1 MAGQPPGRRPRQADI
16 AALAGVSQATV
27 SLVIN
32 NRSGKHHQLTDET
45 RQRVWAAVQ
54 QLGYVA
60 NPAARMLAGGRNG
73 LLGVYTFESVFPL
86 DSRDFYYPFLLGI
99 EEEAERHGYDLVL
112 FTSASGP
119 GRERSIYRDGTSRLR
134 VADGCVFLG
143 RGGDPQELGRL
154 VGDTF
159 PKVFIGRRELAAGD
173 VAFVGADYAAA
184 TAVIVDHLLGLGH
197 RRIGYLGWDDDLEPT
212 ADRRAGYRRAL
223 TLAEVAI
230 DERLT
235 LRVNEHDVD
244 APMLEKL
251 LSLDVS
257 AMIAQD
263 EILGARITEV
273 LAALGRSVP
282 DDVSVA
288 VLEDPL
294 TGPTGVDW
302 TSFVIP
308 RRAMGAR
315 ALRMLIDLLDADEGE
330 TRQLLLPCRFHL
342 GTTTASPAAS

>member
-32 NRSGKHHQLTDET
+32 NRSGKHHQITEET
-45 RQRVWAAVQ
+45 RQRVWAAVE

-134 VADGCVFLG
+134 VADGCVLLG

-154 VGDTF
+154 VHDPF
-159 PKVFIGRRELAAGD
+159 PKVFIGRRELPGGD

-184 TAVIVDHLLGLGH
+184 TAAIVDHLLELGH
-197 RRIGYLGWDDDLEPT
+197 QRIGYLGWDEDLEPT
-212 ADRRAGYRRAL
+212 ADRRAGYRQAL
-223 TLAEVAI
+223 DNVGVSI

-235 LRVNEHDVD
+235 LRVTEQDVD
-244 APMLEKL
+244 APLLERL
-251 LSLDVS
+251 LSLDVT

-263 EILGARITEV
+263 ELLGARITEV
-273 LAALGRSVP
+273 LATFGRGVP
-282 DDVSVA
+282 EDVSVA
-288 VLEDPL
+288 VLGDPV

-308 RRAMGAR
+308 RRAMGAN
-315 ALRMLIDLLDADEGE
+315 ALRLLTELLDAEVGA
-330 TRQLLLPCRFHL
+330 TPQLLLPCGFHQ
-342 GTTTASPAAS
+342 GTTTGPPAP